1 MTLSY
6 QSENKILQAQTIKI
20 LIQQQPKLP
29 YLIQISNTSIKIAY
43 LKKEV

>member
-29 YLIQISNTSIKIAY
+29 YLIQLAILQSKLHT
-43 LKKEV
+43 